1 MTKPKAKSKGV
12 DPVLVRAIKEM
23 MAEVMEKPKAG
34 ENPKYSLTERC
45 KVLDRFLKVESIR
58 LNVQQDDSAGEFFK
72 NKEADDEPNE

>member
-12 DPVLVRAIKEM
+12 DPKLVKAIKDLME
-23 MAEVMEKPKAG
+23 EVMAKPNEG
-34 ENPKYSLTERC
+34 EQPAYSLSERC
-45 KVLDRFLKVESIR
+45 KIIDRMIKIESIR